1 MCTSYHCVSLSD
13 NMLITMHME
22 MKLNIDRIP
31 KKDAFSRSNS
41 VNINALNHALTK
53 ARNTPTDAMPR
64 KTF

>member
-1 MCTSYHCVSLSD
+1 
-13 NMLITMHME
+13 MLITMHME